1 MQNDKRVK
9 YACYTVNISMAI
21 VGNLSP
27 LLFITLQNLYGI
39 SYTLLGLLVLINF
52 STQLFVDLVFS
63 FFSHRFNISAVVK
76 ATPILTFVGLLIY
89 ALFPFAFENYVY
101 LGLVIGTVIF
111 SAASGFSE
119 VLISPVIAALPAKN
133 PEREM
138 SKLHSIYAWGV
149 VGVVLFATMFLLV
162 FGKENWQWM
171 TLLLLIVP
179 TVSALLFFSAKL
191 PKLDT
196 PERMSGALQFL
207 KNKQLWIC
215 FLAIFL
221 GGAAECTMAQWCSG
235 YLEQALG
242 IKKVWGDVFGVAV
255 FSMTLGLGRSLYAK
269 IGKNI
274 GKVLFF
280 GAIGAMVCYTTAIVS
295 PYAVLGLIA
304 CALTGFCV
312 SMLWPG
318 SLVVASDRFP
328 TGGVFIYAMMAA
340 GGDFGAAVAPQ
351 MVGVITDGVSGKA
364 WALTFATRL
373 GLTGEQLGMK
383 IGMLVG
389 MTVSLIAIFVYLYIW
404 KTQKRYTKEMPKI
417 ENMIEKEI

>member
-1 MQNDKRVK
+1 MDNNKRVK

-27 LLFITLQNLYGI
+27 LLFITLQGLYDI

-52 STQLFVDLVFS
+52 STQLLVDLIFS
-63 FFSHRFNISAVVK
+63 FFSHRFNIPAAVK
-76 ATPILTFVGLLIY
+76 ATPILTIIGLLVY
-89 ALFPFAFENYVY
+89 ALFPFAFENHVYV
-101 LGLVIGTVIF
+101 GLVIGTIIF

-149 VGVVLFATMFLLV
+149 VGVVLFATVFLLV
-162 FGKENWQWM
+162 FGKESWQWLSLILIIIP
-171 TLLLLIVP
+171 LL
-179 TVSALLFFSAKL
+179 SALLFFSAKL

-196 PERMSGALQFL
+196 PERASGALKFF

-274 GKVLFF
+274 GKVLFL
-280 GAIGAMVCYTTAIVS
+280 GGIGATVCYATAILS
-295 PYAVLGLIA
+295 PYAVLGLVA

-328 TGGVFIYAMMAA
+328 TGGVFIY
-340 GGDFGAAVAPQ
+340 
-351 MVGVITDGVSGKA
+351 
-364 WALTFATRL
+364 
-373 GLTGEQLGMK
+373 
-383 IGMLVG
+383 
-389 MTVSLIAIFVYLYIW
+389 
-404 KTQKRYTKEMPKI
+404 
-417 ENMIEKEI
+417 

>member
-1 MQNDKRVK
+1 MDNNKRVK

-27 LLFITLQNLYGI
+27 LLFITLQGLYDI

-52 STQLFVDLVFS
+52 STQLLVDLIFS
-63 FFSHRFNISAVVK
+63 FFSHRFNIPAAVK
-76 ATPILTFVGLLIY
+76 ATPILTIIGLLVY
-89 ALFPFAFENYVY
+89 ALFPFAFEKHVYV
-101 LGLVIGTVIF
+101 GLVIGTIIF

-149 VGVVLFATMFLLV
+149 VGVVLFATVFLLV
-162 FGKENWQWM
+162 FGKEYWQWM
-171 TLLLLIVP
+171 TLCLLIVP
-179 TVSALLFFSAKL
+179 TFSALLFFSAKL

-196 PERMSGALQFL
+196 PERASGALKFF

-274 GKVLFF
+274 GKVLCL
-280 GAIGAMVCYTTAIVS
+280 GGIGATVCYATAILS
-295 PYAVLGLIA
+295 PYAVLGLVA

-351 MVGVITDGVSGKA
+351 MVGVLTDSVSGKA
-364 WALTFATRL
+364 WALEFAAKL
-373 GLTGEQLGMK
+373 GMTGEQLGMK

-389 MTVSLIAIFVYLYIW
+389 LLVSVIAIFVYLYIW
-404 KTQKRYTKEMPKI
+404 KTQKRYAPKI
-417 ENMIEKEI
+417 ENPIEKEI

>member
-1 MQNDKRVK
+1 MHNDKRVK

-27 LLFITLQNLYGI
+27 LLFITLQSLYGI

-52 STQLFVDLVFS
+52 STQLFVDLLFS
-63 FFSHRFNISAVVK
+63 FFSHRFNIHAAVK
-76 ATPILTFVGLLIY
+76 ATPILTIIGLLVY
-89 ALFPFAFENYVY
+89 ALFPLAFENHVYV
-101 LGLVIGTVIF
+101 GLVIGTVIF

-149 VGVVLFATMFLLV
+149 VAVVLFATTFLLV
-162 FGKENWQWM
+162 LGKENWQWM
-171 TLLLLIVP
+171 TLCLLIVP
-179 TVSALLFFSAKL
+179 LLSVSLFFSAKL
-191 PKLDT
+191 PKLET

-255 FSMTLGLGRSLYAK
+255 FAMTLGLGRSLYAK

-274 GKVLFF
+274 GKVLCL
-280 GAIGAMVCYTTAIVS
+280 GAIGATVCYATAIVS
-295 PYAVLGLIA
+295 PYAVLGLVA
-304 CALTGFCV
+304 CAMTGFCV

-351 MVGVITDGVSGKA
+351 MVGVLTDSVSGKS
-364 WALTFATRL
+364 WALDFAAKL

-389 MTVSLIAIFVYLYIW
+389 MAVSLIAIFVYLYIW
-404 KTQKRYTKEMPKI
+404 KTQKRYTHTI
-417 ENMIEKEI
+417 EKPIEKEL

>member
-1 MQNDKRVK
+1 
-9 YACYTVNISMAI
+9 MAI

-27 LLFITLQNLYGI
+27 LLFITLQGLYNI

-52 STQLFVDLVFS
+52 STQLLVDLIFS
-63 FFSHRFNISAVVK
+63 FFSHRFNIPAAVK
-76 ATPILTFVGLLIY
+76 ATPILTIVGLLIY
-89 ALFPFAFENYVY
+89 ALFPFAFENHVYV
-101 LGLVIGTVIF
+101 GLVIGTVIF
-111 SAASGFSE
+111 SAGSGFCE

-133 PEREM
+133 PEREL
-138 SKLHSIYAWGV
+138 SKLQSIYAWGV
-149 VGVVLFATMFLLV
+149 VGVVLFATVFLLI
-162 FGKENWQWM
+162 FGKESWQW
-171 TLLLLIVP
+171 LSLILIIIP
-179 TVSALLFFSAKL
+179 MLSAVLFFSAKL
-191 PKLDT
+191 PKLET
-196 PERMSGALQFL
+196 PERASGALKFFR
-207 KNKQLWIC
+207 NKQLWVC
-215 FLAIFL
+215 VLAIFL

-280 GAIGAMVCYTTAIVS
+280 GGIGATVCYATAIVS
-295 PYAVLGLIA
+295 PYAVLGLVA
-304 CALTGFCV
+304 CAMTGFCV

-364 WALTFATRL
+364 WVLNLAAKL
-373 GLTGEQLGMK
+373 GMTGEQLGMK

-404 KTQKRYTKEMPKI
+404 KTQKRYTPKI
-417 ENMIEKEI
+417 ENLIEKEI

>member
-27 LLFITLQNLYGI
+27 LLFITFQSLYSI

-52 STQLFVDLVFS
+52 STQLLVDLIFS
-63 FFSHRFNISAVVK
+63 FFSHRFNIPAAVK
-76 ATPILTFVGLLIY
+76 ATPILTIVGLLIY
-89 ALFPFAFENYVY
+89 ALFPFAFENHVYV
-101 LGLVIGTVIF
+101 GLVIGTVIF
-111 SAASGFSE
+111 SAGSGFCE

-149 VGVVLFATMFLLV
+149 VGVVLFATVFLLI
-162 FGKENWQWM
+162 FGKESWQW
-171 TLLLLIVP
+171 LSLILMIIP
-179 TVSALLFFSAKL
+179 ALSAVLFFSEKL
-191 PKLDT
+191 PELET
-196 PERMSGALQFL
+196 PERVSGALKFL
-207 KNKQLWIC
+207 KEKQLWVC
-215 FLAIFL
+215 VLAIFL

-269 IGKNI
+269 FGNNV

-280 GAIGAMVCYTTAIVS
+280 GAIGAAVCYATAILS
-295 PYAVLGLIA
+295 PYAVIGLIA

-351 MVGVITDGVSGKA
+351 MVGVITDNVSGKA
-364 WALTFATRL
+364 WALKLAAKF
-373 GLTGEQLGMK
+373 GMTGEQLGMK

-389 MTVSLIAIFVYLYIW
+389 MAVSLVAIFVYLYIW
-404 KTQKRYTKEMPKI
+404 KTQKRYTPKI
-417 ENMIEKEI
+417 ENPIEKEI

>member
-1 MQNDKRVK
+1 MQNNQRVK
-9 YACYTVNISMAI
+9 YACYTVNICMAI

-52 STQLFVDLVFS
+52 STQLFVDLIFS
-63 FFSHRFNISAVVK
+63 FFSHKFNIHAAVK
-76 ATPILTFVGLLIY
+76 ATPILTFIGLLVY
-89 ALFPFAFENYVY
+89 ALFPFAFENHVYV
-101 LGLVIGTVIF
+101 GLVIGTVIF

-119 VLISPVIAALPAKN
+119 VLISPVIAALPAEN

-149 VGVVLFATMFLLV
+149 VGVVLFATVFLLV
-162 FGKENWQWM
+162 FGKESWQWM
-171 TLLLLIVP
+171 TLLLLLVP
-179 TVSALLFFSAKL
+179 TFSCVLFFSAKL
-191 PKLDT
+191 PKLET
-196 PERMSGALQFL
+196 PERVSGALKFL
-207 KNKQLWIC
+207 KNKQLWVC

-255 FSMTLGLGRSLYAK
+255 FSLTLGLGRSLYAK

-280 GAIGAMVCYTTAIVS
+280 GAVGAAICYGTAIVS
-295 PYAVLGLIA
+295 PYAMLGLVA

-328 TGGVFIYAMMAA
+328 MGGVFIYAMMAA

-364 WALTFATRL
+364 WALEFAAKL

-389 MTVSLIAIFVYLYIW
+389 MLVSLIAIFVYLYIW
-404 KTQKRYTKEMPKI
+404 KTQKRYTTPKM
-417 ENMIEKEI
+417 ENPIEKEI

>member
-27 LLFITLQNLYGI
+27 LLFITFQKLYGI

-52 STQLFVDLVFS
+52 STQLLVDLIFS
-63 FFSHRFNISAVVK
+63 FFSHRFNIHAAVK
-76 ATPILTFVGLLIY
+76 ATPILTIIGLLIY
-89 ALFPFAFENYVY
+89 ALFPFAFENHVYV
-101 LGLVIGTVIF
+101 GLVIGTVIF

-119 VLISPVIAALPAKN
+119 VLISPVIAALPAEN

-149 VGVVLFATMFLLV
+149 VGVVLFATVFLLA
-162 FGKENWQWM
+162 FGKDNWQWM

-179 TVSALLFFSAKL
+179 TASAFLFFSAKL

-196 PERMSGALQFL
+196 PERVSGALQYL
-207 KNKQLWIC
+207 KNKQLWVC
-215 FLAIFL
+215 VLAIFL

-242 IKKVWGDVFGVAV
+242 IKKIWGDVFGVAV

-269 IGKNI
+269 FGNNV

-280 GAIGAMVCYTTAIVS
+280 GAIGAAICYTTAIVS
-295 PYAVLGLIA
+295 PYAAIGLVA

-318 SLVVASDRFP
+318 SLVVASERFP
-328 TGGVFIYAMMAA
+328 MGGVFIYAMMAA

-351 MVGVITDGVSGKA
+351 MVGVITDSVSGKA
-364 WALTFATRL
+364 WVLNLAAKL
-373 GLTGEQLGMK
+373 GLTEEQLGMK
-383 IGMLVG
+383 IGMMVGALV
-389 MTVSLIAIFVYLYIW
+389 SIAAIFVYLYVW
-404 KTQKRYTKEMPKI
+404 KTQKRYTPKI
-417 ENMIEKEI
+417 ENPIKKEI